1 MMSWFQI
8 RSAIPADAPAVAAVH
23 VRAWQVGYREL
34 LPADYLASLR
44 PEDRAARYDFTH
56 SDPAKPHTRVAVAGK
71 TILGF
76 ATFMPSADPPGYGEL
91 CALYVEPDRWGHGLG
106 VALIADARARM
117 TAQGHRHAVLWILN
131 GNSRADRFY
140 RKDGWSPDGQRKR
153 EVMWGVEVEDLRY
166 ARALP

>member
-1 MMSWFQI
+1 MMSSFQI
-8 RSAIPADAPAVAAVH
+8 RSAIPADALAVATVH

-56 SDPAKPHTRVAVAGK
+56 SDPAKPHTRIAVSEEA
-71 TILGF
+71 ILGF
-76 ATFMPSADPPGYGEL
+76 ATFMPSVDPPGYGEL
-91 CALYVEPDRWGHGLG
+91 CALYIDPGRWGQGLG

-117 TAQGHRHAVLWILN
+117 SAQGFRHAVLWVLS

-140 RKDGWSPDGQRKR
+140 RNDGWLPDGQSKR
-153 EVMWGVEVEDLRY
+153 QVMWGVEVEDLRY
-166 ARALP
+166 TRALP